1 MHLPTAL
8 VDTPQTR
15 GTAATVT
22 ETRDAI
28 LRGVLTVEEAVA
40 ACRARIRVTNDALA
54 AFTVVNEAAASPVAA
69 GLPLAGICV
78 GVKDLYDTAG
88 MTTTYGSPIYRD
100 HVPTADAALVARL
113 RQLGAHVAGKTVTTE
128 FAWREAGPTV
138 NPWNTA
144 HTPGGSSSGSA
155 AAVAAGLVPL
165 ATGTQTFGSVI
176 RPAAFCGIV
185 GFKPS
190 HGLLPLEGVQPL
202 SPTLDHAGLFARSV
216 ADIAHVFGHLTNE
229 TTAPPERPPRLRLV
243 RGPYWSQASAAQ
255 RAVLDKAAAS
265 FADRGATVVEAELPV
280 AFDEALAIAEVILC
294 HEAGRIYAPLAA
306 SHPDLLSHHMKELVA
321 RGQALSDD
329 TVEVALSARSELRRA
344 FSGEIAGCDAV
355 LTLPALG
362 EAPSLSE
369 GTGNAAPCV
378 TWTLLGAPAL
388 ALPWAAGKANLPLG
402 LQLVGQSGSDHA
414 LLSVAAW
421 CERLGPIAG
430 FGAADNT
437 W

>member
-1 MHLPTAL
+1 MHEPTAL
-8 VDTPQTR
+8 VDTPLTR
-15 GTAATVT
+15 GTAATVI

-28 LRGVLTVEEAVA
+28 LRGAVTVDEAVA
-40 ACRARIRVTNDALA
+40 ACRARIRETNDALA
-54 AFTVVNEAAASPVAA
+54 AFTVVNEAAASPVASE
-69 GLPLAGICV
+69 LPLAGISV

-113 RQLGAHVAGKTVTTE
+113 RELGAHVAGKTVTTE
-128 FAWREAGPTV
+128 FAWRQAGPTV

-190 HGLLPLEGVQPL
+190 HGLLPLDGVQPL
-202 SPTLDHAGLFARSV
+202 SPTLDHGGLFARSV

-229 TTAPPERPPRLRLV
+229 TTAPPERSPRLRLV
-243 RGPYWSQASAAQ
+243 RGPYWPQASGTQ

-265 FADRGATVVEAELPV
+265 FAGRGATVEEAELPV

-306 SHPDLLSHHMKELVA
+306 SHPDLLSQHMKELVA
-321 RGQALSDD
+321 RGQALSRDE
-329 TVEVALSARSELRRA
+329 VEGALLARSELKRA
-344 FSGEIAGCDAV
+344 FGEAIAGCDAI

-362 EAPSLSE
+362 EAPPLKE

-378 TWTLLGAPAL
+378 TWTLLGLPAL
-388 ALPWAAGKANLPLG
+388 SLPWAAGEANLPLG
-402 LQLVGQSGSDHA
+402 LQLVGRSGSDHA

-421 CERLGPIAG
+421 CERPRPLAG
-430 FGAADNT
+430 TDAGDGAC
-437 W
+437 